1 MFPWPTVAVVLDASF
16 TFELVVKFAFVVV
29 FSVGFLVLFAS
40 ILGSTTGL
48 SLPLSCFCLGF
59 SDFFSSGFF
68 SSGFFSFSSGFF
80 SPPSPSLGFDFKSK
94 YFLMNLGKS
103 FPDVAAF
110 PKH

>member
-16 TFELVVKFAFVVV
+16 TFELVVKFAFVV

-48 SLPLSCFCLGF
+48 SLPLFCLGF
-59 SDFFSSGFF
+59 SDFLSSGFF